1 MQLLL
6 EETEACEG
14 SLCQSRISDQ
24 VRISPFKGCA
34 AIVTTA
40 KKRERLKTAGM
51 WVSFHLLHLE
61 LLFLDII
68 DIFHTGLSWTKWWT
82 WKRQAM
88 HVWLSVYLKKFIE
101 HQASCVFKH
110 KTKHLNST
118 SKVGLWR
125 VMWHLFHILNWA
137 ANSLINWPRL
147 SGKKE

>member
-40 KKRERLKTAGM
+40 KKKREIENSWDVGLFSPPPSGTFVFGYHRHFPHRPQLNKMMNVEKT
-51 WVSFHLLHLE
+51 S
-61 LLFLDII
+61 
-68 DIFHTGLSWTKWWT
+68 
-82 WKRQAM
+82 M

-118 SKVGLWR
+118 SKVGL
-125 VMWHLFHILNWA
+125 
-137 ANSLINWPRL
+137 
-147 SGKKE
+147 